1 GTLLYLGGNGM
12 FDMVDISDDM
22 TTMTVW
28 GTVYNRP
35 RTFNWLGLPAAAF
48 GIGTPVSDNG
58 DGTVQS
64 IGNNFPER
72 ATYKVSTPDSGEIL
86 HPFFIGSG
94 LLPGDEFGARG
105 WYLANDPHWA
115 IATIDNSGASGG
127 ECDRRDV
134 TSPSNL
140 QVLAVGTNTGAYAEM
155 AYYDHPG
162 GGFVFSTGS
171 ISFVG
176 SLIVDSQIQTIV
188 SN

>member
-1 GTLLYLGGNGM
+1 MYNNYLFGFTSKHQLRGELWFHNWLADNSFVADAYTDLDLHHGIESLNVYSAILVSTHPEYWSRAMYDNLSSYLNGGGTLLYLGGNGM

-72 ATYKVSTPDSGEIL
+72 ATYKVS
-86 HPFFIGSG
+86 
-94 LLPGDEFGARG
+94 
-105 WYLANDPHWA
+105 
-115 IATIDNSGASGG
+115 
-127 ECDRRDV
+127 
-134 TSPSNL
+134 
-140 QVLAVGTNTGAYAEM
+140 
-155 AYYDHPG
+155 
-162 GGFVFSTGS
+162 
-171 ISFVG
+171 
-176 SLIVDSQIQTIV
+176 
-188 SN
+188 